1 MAVIRTRA
9 ALALQH
15 ESLGAAHVSET
26 LGVEPTESFEIGDTF
41 AHGTR
46 VHEHSHW
53 ALDSPA
59 DGDLE
64 IQLRALLDRLAP
76 LHLALR
82 ELRHE
87 GYRLTWTCYV
97 EEHDG
102 DAAIS
107 LSAAILNDLGTLPID
122 LWVDTFADA
131 EPA

>member
-1 MAVIRTRA
+1 VKNSRSERIQPAPAEGRRLHRVRGRNHSGKRGSGQTR
-9 ALALQH
+9 H
-15 ESLGAAHVSET
+15 
-26 LGVEPTESFEIGDTF
+26 ID
-41 AHGTR
+41 
-46 VHEHSHW
+46 
-53 ALDSPA
+53 
-59 DGDLE
+59 
-64 IQLRALLDRLAP
+64 AP

-82 ELRHE
+82 ELRHD